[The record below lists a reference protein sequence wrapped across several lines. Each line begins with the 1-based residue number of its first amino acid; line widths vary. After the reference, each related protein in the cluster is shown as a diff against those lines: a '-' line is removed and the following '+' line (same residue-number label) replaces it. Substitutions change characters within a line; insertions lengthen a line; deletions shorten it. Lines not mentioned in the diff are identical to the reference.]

1 MSFYKKIHDN
11 LSLQNGVLIFFNYV
25 YLVVLGLGI
34 AVGFLPVRILKEIDK
49 VAWNGPVILSGILLT
64 GFFLFFNRKTIS
76 EILVESFSA
85 PCADAASDQPEAKKI
100 RCIIPSRYF
109 LCIGVLIIA
118 AFMIFSYRLDA
129 KDFWD
134 DEYLILGAA
143 KGYQETGTFHSWDF
157 IKDTPTKEEYTRAW
171 LHTIL
176 VAQSY
181 NLFGVSE
188 WSTRIVSTIFGCIF
202 IGISFFICAYFT
214 QNLLLSFTIAIVFLL
229 NPDFIFYW
237 RYARMYA
244 LLLPALSIWAYLVHK
259 ALEAPPGKK
268 LPEQPASSLTAEYL
282 NFNWLYAGLSLLF
295 LYCAYH
301 VHVNSL
307 ILALST
313 LIYIFILAVIGTE
326 RKYTGLLITICI
338 SGPIFYTIIP
348 ETMISSLTGFMS
360 FFNAYNP
367 IYLQLIAQKPFYSI
381 ISLSLMAGS
390 IIILFNSPLKRLK
403 KKILFC
409 LMIVMTTIVFFVY
422 MANFFGGH
430 YRFICHTVP
439 FAILL
444 TCFVYFIVLKVFRNR
459 NILIAGIAILLLA
472 QTVNFI
478 RHQKVLY
485 YGALGQPFPSVAYQT
500 VKNHLKPNEAVF
512 AQGLKSYYMAGI
524 SRSTPLI
531 SLGHT
536 KQGTTGTNPYRF
548 DSFFSDLLKYKQG
561 WVLWEKYKEFHVDPK
576 VAAYVKTLFKKYHG
590 QGIDS
595 TGVEV
600 FYFDESM
607 IKIPNFK

>member
-1 MSFYKKIHDN
+1 MSSYTKKHN
-11 LSLQNGVLIFFNYV
+11 TPSLQNGVLIFFNYV
-25 YLVVLGLGI
+25 YLVFLGFGI
-34 AVGFLPVRILKEIDK
+34 AVGFLPVSILKEIDK
-49 VAWNGPVILSGILLT
+49 IAWNIPVILSGILLT
-64 GFFLFFNRKTIS
+64 GFFLFFNRKTVS
-76 EILVESFSA
+76 EILAESFSA
-85 PCADAASDQPEAKKI
+85 PCTGAASDQSEAGKV
-100 RCIIPSRYF
+100 RCTIPSRYF
-109 LCIGVLIIA
+109 LCIGILIIT

-134 DEYLILGAA
+134 DEYLILKAA

-171 LHTIL
+171 PHTIL

-181 NLFGVSE
+181 KIFGVSE

-202 IGISFFICAYFT
+202 IGISFFVCAYFT
-214 QNLLLSFTIAIVFLL
+214 QNLLLSITITIVFLL

-244 LLLPALSIWAYLVHK
+244 LLLPILSIWAYFVHK
-259 ALEAPPGKK
+259 ALEAPPGEKI
-268 LPEQPASSLTAEYL
+268 PEQPANSLTAEYL
-282 NFNWLYAGLSLLF
+282 NFNWFYVGLSCLF

-307 ILALST
+307 VLTLST
-313 LIYIFILAVIGTE
+313 LIYIFILAIIGTE
-326 RKYTGLLITICI
+326 RKYVGLLITICI
-338 SGPIFYTIIP
+338 SGPIFYAIIP
-348 ETMISSLTGFMS
+348 KTMISSLTAYMS

-367 IYLQLIAQKPFYSI
+367 KYLQLIAQRPFYSI

-390 IIILFNSPLKRLK
+390 IIILFYSPLPTLKRKL
-403 KKILFC
+403 LFC
-409 LMIVMTTIVFFVY
+409 LLIVMTTIVFFVY
-422 MANFFGGH
+422 IANFHGGH

-444 TCFVYFIVLKVFRNR
+444 TCFVYFIVLKIFRNR
-459 NILIAGIAILLLA
+459 YILAVGIAILLLA

-478 RHQKVLY
+478 RLQNVLY
-485 YGALGQPFPSVAYQT
+485 HGAANQPFPSVSYQT

-512 AQGLKSYYMAGI
+512 AQGLKRYYMAGI
-524 SRSTPLI
+524 SCNTPII

-548 DSFFSDLLKYKQG
+548 EIFFSDLLKYKQG
-561 WVLWEKYKEFHVDPK
+561 WVIWETYKQFHVDPK
-576 VAAYVKTLFKKYHG
+576 VAAYVKTLFKKYNG
-590 QGIDS
+590 QGIDN